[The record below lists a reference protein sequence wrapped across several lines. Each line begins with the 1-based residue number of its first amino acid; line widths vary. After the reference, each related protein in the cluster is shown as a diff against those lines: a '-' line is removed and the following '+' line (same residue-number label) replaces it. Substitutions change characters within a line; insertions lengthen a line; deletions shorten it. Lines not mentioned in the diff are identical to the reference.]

1 MAMERYR
8 LKQAI
13 RFLLHT
19 QVVIVRNGNV
29 VEGLL
34 RWDTE
39 RLCFMV
45 NDFEFYHDQLKS
57 IDCNRITLTE

>member
-45 NDFEFYHDQLKS
+45 NDVEFYHDQLKS